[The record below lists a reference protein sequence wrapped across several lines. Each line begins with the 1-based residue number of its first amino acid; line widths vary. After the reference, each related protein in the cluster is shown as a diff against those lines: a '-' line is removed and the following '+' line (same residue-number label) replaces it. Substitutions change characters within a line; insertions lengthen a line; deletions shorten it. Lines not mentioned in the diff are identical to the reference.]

1 MDLVL
6 VTGGTRGDTQ
16 PFVALGVGLRAAGY
30 GVTIATHEDFREM
43 VTSHGLRFR
52 TMSGS
57 MRAICESEQ
66 GREWIE
72 SGGSLTRYRKT
83 VVKTFSPWWPRWFD
97 DAHAASAESDAIL
110 FHPMFC
116 GAAHTAEKRRVPSI
130 CVTPFPSLPTRLAAP
145 AFFPA
150 APAWGW
156 LRWWLSVKSLKVV
169 GDVVVGYHQAH
180 RRSLGLEPLESSL
193 FWMDLAARGVP
204 FLHIYSEVLEA
215 RPADWP
221 ENAHVTGSCDLPAD
235 PAWAPPRPLADFL
248 AAGPPP
254 IYVGFGSMTGRLPA
268 ELTAL
273 VVDAVTRAGL
283 RAVVGTGWGGI
294 DGQALPDHVHRVDDI
309 PHDWLFERVSAVVH
323 HGGVGTTTA
332 GLRAGRPTLVVPFFG
347 DQPYWGS
354 RVAHLG
360 AGPVPLPKS
369 KLTAARLAEQM
380 THLLAEPR
388 YAEGARR
395 AQTAML
401 QEHGVARA
409 VEVIGRYL
417 A

>member
-1 MDLVL
+1 
-6 VTGGTRGDTQ
+6 
-16 PFVALGVGLRAAGY
+16 
-30 GVTIATHEDFREM
+30 
-43 VTSHGLRFR
+43 
-52 TMSGS
+52 
-57 MRAICESEQ
+57 
-66 GREWIE
+66 
-72 SGGSLTRYRKT
+72 LTRYRKT